1 MPAGERC
8 VTVSGRPDTEDVPP
22 DRATPAWRAW
32 LQAARLPSQMY
43 IFWPLLLGQALAM
56 SGGISWEIVAAC
68 HFYGL
73 ASQLYI
79 VFANDVAD
87 MATDRRNFTFT
98 PFSGGSRVLVEGLL
112 SRRQLARAAVL
123 CAALSTL
130 AGVFLGLRHGAWLPL
145 PLILFGLALLWAYSY
160 PPLRLSYRGGGEY
173 LQMVGVGLV
182 LPMIGFSAHTGTLAG
197 LPWALMPLMLFL
209 SLSCAMAT
217 ALPDEPSDRADG
229 KRTHAVKF
237 GVLVTQRSI
246 LRLNALAL
254 AWLVFVPLPG
264 VMLFARAALALP
276 CLVLCLVSLV
286 LVGAK
291 PGERGMLVF
300 VTAQVAFSLTP
311 MIGLAIMFLTS

>member
-1 MPAGERC
+1 MEQADKGGAACTPGNRPRPAF
-8 VTVSGRPDTEDVPP
+8 
-22 DRATPAWRAW
+22 RAW

-56 SGGISWEIVAAC
+56 GEGFSWEIVLVC

-87 MATDRRNFTFT
+87 IVTDRRNFSFT
-98 PFSGGSRVLVEGLL
+98 LFSGGSRVLVEGLL

-123 CAALSTL
+123 CAVLSAL
-130 AGVFLGLRHGAWLPL
+130 AGVFLGFRHHNWLPL
-145 PLILFGLALLWAYSY
+145 PLILFGLGLLWAYSY

-197 LPWALMPLMLFL
+197 LPLPLMPFMLVL

-229 KRTHAVKF
+229 KRTHAVRF
-237 GVLVTQRSI
+237 GVAGSQRFI

-254 AWLVFVPLPG
+254 VWLVLAPLPG
-264 VMLFARAALALP
+264 TAFSSRALLALA
-276 CLVLCLVSLV
+276 C
-286 LVGAK
+286 VGLWLTCMRLAGAR
-291 PGERGMLVF
+291 PGERGMLYF
-300 VTAQVAFSLTP
+300 VAAQVTFCLAP
-311 MIGLAIMFLTS
+311 MIALTVLLLFS

>member
-1 MPAGERC
+1 M
-8 VTVSGRPDTEDVPP
+8 TVSGRTGPEGAPP
-22 DRATPAWRAW
+22 EHATPAWRAW

-56 SGGISWEIVAAC
+56 GDGFSWEIVIAC
-68 HFYGL
+68 HLYGL

-98 PFSGGSRVLVEGLL
+98 LFSGGSRVLVEGLL

-123 CAALSTL
+123 CAALSAL
-130 AGVFLGLRHGAWLPL
+130 CGVFLGIRHGTWLPL

-182 LPMIGFSAHTGTLAG
+182 LPLIGYSAHAGSLAG
-197 LPWALMPLMLFL
+197 LPWAIVPLMLAL

-229 KRTHAVKF
+229 KGTHAVRF
-237 GVLVTQRSI
+237 GIAESRRFI

-254 AWLVFVPLPG
+254 VLLVLVPLPG
-264 VMLFARAALALP
+264 LGLSVRALPALP
-276 CLVLCLVSLV
+276 CLALWLACLRLNDVR
-286 LVGAK
+286 
-291 PGERGMLVF
+291 PGERVMLLF

-311 MIGLAIMFLTS
+311 MIGLAILFLAS

>member
-1 MPAGERC
+1 M
-8 VTVSGRPDTEDVPP
+8 TVSGRTGPEGAPP
-22 DRATPAWRAW
+22 EHATPAWRAW

-56 SGGISWEIVAAC
+56 GDGFSWEVVIAC
-68 HFYGL
+68 HLYGL

-98 PFSGGSRVLVEGLL
+98 LFSGGSRVLVEGLL

-123 CAALSTL
+123 CAALSAL
-130 AGVFLGLRHGAWLPL
+130 CGVFLGIRHGTWLPL

-182 LPMIGFSAHTGTLAG
+182 LPMIGYSAHAGTLAG
-197 LPWALMPLMLFL
+197 LPWAVMPLMLAL
-209 SLSCAMAT
+209 SLSCALAT

-229 KRTHAVKF
+229 KGTHAVRF
-237 GVLVTQRSI
+237 GIAESRRFI

-254 AWLVFVPLPG
+254 VLLVPLLG
-264 VMLFARAALALP
+264 LGLSARVLPALP
-276 CLVLCLVSLV
+276 CLALWLACLRLNDVR
-286 LVGAK
+286 
-291 PGERGMLVF
+291 PGERGMLLF
-300 VTAQVAFSLTP
+300 VTAQVAFSLAP
-311 MIGLAIMFLTS
+311 MIGLAILFLAS

>member
-1 MPAGERC
+1 MTA
-8 VTVSGRPDTEDVPP
+8 SARPDPEDALPKP
-22 DRATPAWRAW
+22 TTPAWRAW

-56 SGGISWEIVAAC
+56 GDGFSWEVVLVC
-68 HFYGL
+68 HLYGL

-98 PFSGGSRVLVEGLL
+98 PFSGGSRVLVDGLL

-123 CAALSTL
+123 CAVLSAL
-130 AGVFLGLRHGAWLPL
+130 AGVFLGGRHGTWLPL

-182 LPMIGFSAHTGTLAG
+182 LPMIGFSAHAGTLAG
-197 LPWALMPLMLFL
+197 LPWAIMPLMLAL

-229 KRTHAVKF
+229 KRTHAVRF
-237 GVLVTQRSI
+237 GIAGSRRTI

-254 AWLVFVPLPG
+254 VWFVFVPLPG
-264 VMLFARAALALP
+264 VTLFARAALALP
-276 CLVLCLVSLV
+276 CLILCLVSLI
-286 LVGAK
+286 LAGAR

-311 MIGLAIMFLTS
+311 MIGLAILFLAS

>member
-1 MPAGERC
+1 M
-8 VTVSGRPDTEDVPP
+8 
-22 DRATPAWRAW
+22 
-32 LQAARLPSQMY
+32 QAARLPSQMY

-56 SGGISWEIVAAC
+56 SGRFSWEIVAAC

-73 ASQLYI
+73 ASQLFI

-182 LPMIGFSAHTGTLAG
+182 LPMIGFSAHAGTLAG
-197 LPWALMPLMLFL
+197 LPWALMPLMLAL

-217 ALPDEPSDRADG
+217 AMPDEPSDRIDG
-229 KRTHAVKF
+229 KRSHAVRF
-237 GVLVTQRSI
+237 GIAGSRRVI

-254 AWLVFVPLPG
+254 AWLVLVPLPG
-264 VMLFARAALALP
+264 TTLSARAALTMPCIVFWLVSQ
-276 CLVLCLVSLV
+276 CLVGVR
-286 LVGAK
+286 A
-291 PGERGMLVF
+291 GERGMLIF
-300 VTAQVAFSLTP
+300 VTAQVAFSLMP
-311 MIGLAIMFLTS
+311 MIGLAILFLAS

>member
-1 MPAGERC
+1 VRFSADEETPPGHDQ
-8 VTVSGRPDTEDVPP
+8 SRP
-22 DRATPAWRAW
+22 TPAWKAW
-32 LQAARLPSQMY
+32 MQAARLPSQMY

-56 SGGISWEIVAAC
+56 GKGFSWDVVLVC

-112 SRRQLARAAVL
+112 SRRQLGRAAVL
-123 CAALSTL
+123 CAALSAL
-130 AGVFLGLRHGAWLPL
+130 AGVVLGVRHGVWLPL

-182 LPMIGFSAHTGTLAG
+182 LPMIGFSAHAGNLSG
-197 LPWALMPLMLFL
+197 LPIALMPLMLVL

-229 KRTHAVKF
+229 KRTHAVRF
-237 GVLVTQRSI
+237 GVASTQRNI

-254 AWLVFVPLPG
+254 VWLVLAPLPG
-264 VMLFARAALALP
+264 TTLSARALLALP
-276 CLVLCLVSLV
+276 CAGPLA
-286 LVGAK
+286 GQPA
-291 PGERGMLVF
+291 PGPVPGRGS
-300 VTAQVAFSLTP
+300 AACS
-311 MIGLAIMFLTS
+311 IS

>member
-1 MPAGERC
+1 M
-8 VTVSGRPDTEDVPP
+8 TVSGRSDPGGVPP
-22 DRATPAWRAW
+22 ELATPAWRAW

-56 SGGISWEIVAAC
+56 GDGFSWEVVIAC
-68 HFYGL
+68 HLYGL
-73 ASQLYI
+73 ASQFYI

-98 PFSGGSRVLVEGLL
+98 LFSGGSRVLVEGLL

-123 CAALSTL
+123 CATLSALC
-130 AGVFLGLRHGAWLPL
+130 GVFLGVRHGAWLPL
-145 PLILFGLALLWAYSY
+145 PLIVFGLALLWAYSY

-182 LPMIGFSAHTGTLAG
+182 LPLIGYSAHAGTLDG
-197 LPWALMPLMLFL
+197 LPWQLMPLMLAL

-229 KRTHAVKF
+229 KRTHAVRF
-237 GVLVTQRSI
+237 GLAGSRRVI
-246 LRLNALAL
+246 LRLNVLAL
-254 AWLVFVPLPG
+254 AWLVLVPLPG
-264 VMLFARAALALP
+264 APLPARAALALP
-276 CLVLCLVSLV
+276 CLALWLAGLRHP
-286 LVGAK
+286 GAR
-291 PGERGMLVF
+291 PGERGMLLF

-311 MIGLAIMFLTS
+311 MIGLAILSLSS